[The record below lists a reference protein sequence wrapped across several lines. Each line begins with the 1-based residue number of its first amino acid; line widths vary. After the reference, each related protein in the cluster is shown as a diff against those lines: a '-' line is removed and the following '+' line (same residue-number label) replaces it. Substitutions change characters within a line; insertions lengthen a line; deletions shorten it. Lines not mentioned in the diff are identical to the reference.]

1 MRALLIGLGGAGC
14 RIVDTLNQHDER
26 SGVRSVRSFVFDADQ
41 KTISEMQTIPQED
54 RFVLTPVDPI
64 KEHNNRGT
72 DFEVGNLASCFQR
85 DGIEEIDAVFVCAGL
100 GGRMAELVPTIVSQL
115 NDAFPDPVFTIL
127 TLPGRNEGVKVSARA
142 SETLEDIRKV
152 SQATILFDNETW
164 FKRTEDE
171 DSIKNVVEAKH
182 KATIY
187 EMFPVLNEMLAR
199 RVGLLL
205 RAGEFNHKGVEAAE
219 VVLDAGE
226 VLNTL
231 KQMDLV
237 AIGYATEKLPT
248 TWTNNMMKRIRV
260 EKYLLEENQARTS
273 RIVELAKQAVYREVS
288 VPCDLTSSEKALVL
302 IAGPSDELSMK
313 GFQTVRKWIDRS
325 IKGLEMRAGDY
336 PVKSTQYVGV
346 IIVLAGLENVPR
358 VKELDEIRTIY
369 ENEQSKEYEEEEKTE
384 TVPTVQVANDEIL
397 FEDEMVMPIG
407 ITGTSVPE
415 EEQEE
420 IFELDDISEPGGR
433 GGDIFPEEPQTPSS
447 LSLSDDVFEEELVMY
462 GAPPPQGEEDVFEDG
477 IVVSSQPQYIQP
489 PIPAEDDDVF
499 EDVVRRVVPPPPPQQ
514 QYMYPPQY
522 APQYIQQPQ
531 TATIFDETQSGTR
544 PVIPKEKPRPKEMPK
559 ITIAGPKKQPQMT
572 GSTIMMPKRQ
582 QKVDNVLAGMADV
595 GGKDKPKDSDSVL
608 SGKANVGG
616 TGRPKETMGPGV
628 LEGKV
633 TVGYQRPKETE
644 GGVRMSGGQ
653 RPKETMTPGVLEGS
667 VSIGTQR
674 PKETDGHIRMSGT
687 QRPKETDG
695 HIRMSG
701 GQRPKETDGHIRMG
715 GTQRPKEVDGVVR
728 GGSVQRPKEIGES
741 AKVRDAQKPREVN
754 KSIRVTSIPLPKNP
768 AVREIA
774 KKSEKDK
781 WL

>member
-41 KTISEMQTIPQED
+41 KTIAEIQSVPTED
-54 RFVLTPVDPI
+54 RFVLTPLDPV
-64 KEHNNRGT
+64 KEHNSRGT

-85 DGIEEIDAVFVCAGL
+85 NGIEEIDAVFVCAGL
-100 GGRMAELVPTIVSQL
+100 GGRMAELVPTVVSQIA
-115 NDAFPDPVFTIL
+115 DAFPDPVFTIL
-127 TLPGRNEGVKVSARA
+127 TLPGRNEGVRVSARA
-142 SETLEDIRKV
+142 SKTLADIRKI

-171 DSIKNVVEAKH
+171 DSIKNLVEAKH

-231 KQMDLV
+231 TGMDLV
-237 AIGYATEKLPT
+237 SIGYATEKLPT
-248 TWTNNMMKRIRV
+248 TWTNNVLKRIRV

-288 VPCDLTSSEKALVL
+288 VPCDLTSSEKALIL

-336 PVKSTQYVGV
+336 PVKSTRYVGV

-358 VKELDEIRTIY
+358 VKELDEIRAIY
-369 ENEQSKEYEEEEKTE
+369 ESEQSKEYEESDKTE
-384 TVPTVQVANDEIL
+384 KSPKAQIANDELL

-407 ITGTSVPE
+407 VANRSAVPE
-415 EEQEE
+415 VEDD
-420 IFELDDISEPGGR
+420 IFELDDFTMQGTGDDVFEDEPR
-433 GGDIFPEEPQTPSS
+433 RVQYSADDA
-447 LSLSDDVFEEELVMY
+447 DDVFEEVVSSPSQQRYM
-462 GAPPPQGEEDVFEDG
+462 PPPQYT
-477 IVVSSQPQYIQP
+477 PQY
-489 PIPAEDDDVF
+489 V
-499 EDVVRRVVPPPPPQQ
+499 QQ
-514 QYMYPPQY
+514 T
-522 APQYIQQPQ
+522 Q
-531 TATIFDETQSGTR
+531 TGTIFDESLSEDR
-544 PVIPKEKPRPKEMPK
+544 PVIPKGKPKAKEMPK

-582 QKVDNVLAGMADV
+582 KRVDNVLAGMADV
-595 GGKDKPKDSDSVL
+595 GGKDKPKDSDNVL
-608 SGKANVGG
+608 SGKTRVGG
-616 TGRPKETMGPGV
+616 NNRPKETITTDV
-628 LEGKV
+628 LEGSVKV
-633 TVGYQRPKETE
+633 GNQRPKETD

-653 RPKETMTPGVLEGS
+653 RPKETMVPGVLEGS
-667 VSIGTQR
+667 VTVGTQR
-674 PKETDGHIRMSGT
+674 PKETDGHIRMAGS

-695 HIRMSG
+695 HIRMASS
-701 GQRPKETDGHIRMG
+701 QRPKETDG
-715 GTQRPKEVDGVVR
+715 VVS
-728 GGSVQRPKEIGES
+728 GGSAQRPKEIGEYP
-741 AKVRDAQKPREVN
+741 KVGDAQRPRELN
-754 KSIRVTSIPLPKNP
+754 KGIRVTSIPLPKNSAGK
-768 AVREIA
+768 AVT

>member
-26 SGVRSVRSFVFDADQ
+26 SGVQSVRSFVFDADQ

-54 RFVLTPVDPI
+54 RFILTPVDPI

-142 SETLEDIRKV
+142 SETLAEIRKV

-171 DSIKNVVEAKH
+171 DSIKNMVEAKN

-231 KQMDLV
+231 KEMDLV

-384 TVPTVQVANDEIL
+384 KVSTVQVANDEIL

-407 ITGTSVPE
+407 VISSPVPTKTE
-415 EEQEE
+415 DDIFDLDDFSEQE
-420 IFELDDISEPGGR
+420 SEE
-433 GGDIFPEEPQTPSS
+433 DIFQEESQIMQSPPYPP
-447 LSLSDDVFEEELVMY
+447 DDVFEEEERMY
-462 GAPPPQGEEDVFEDG
+462 GVPQLEEDVFEDG
-477 IVVSSQPQYIQP
+477 IVVQSQPQYVQP
-489 PIPAEDDDVF
+489 PEPAGDDDVF

-531 TATIFDETQSGTR
+531 TRTIFDDPQPENRS
-544 PVIPKEKPRPKEMPK
+544 VIPKEKPKPKEMPK

-582 QKVDNVLAGMADV
+582 KKVDNVLAGMADV

-608 SGKANVGG
+608 SGKASVGG
-616 TGRPKETMGPGV
+616 NGRPKETITTGV
-628 LEGKV
+628 LEGSVK
-633 TVGYQRPKETE
+633 VGYQRPKETD
-644 GGVRMSGGQ
+644 GGVRMSGSQ
-653 RPKETMTPGVLEGS
+653 RPKETMAPGVLEGS

-674 PKETDGHIRMSGT
+674 PKETDGHIRMSGS

-695 HIRMSG
+695 HIRMAGS
-701 GQRPKETDGHIRMG
+701 QRPKETDG
-715 GTQRPKEVDGVVR
+715 VVR
-728 GGSVQRPKEIGES
+728 GGSTQRPKEIGES

-754 KSIRVTSIPLPKNP
+754 KGIRVTSIPLPKNP
-768 AVREIA
+768 AVKEIA

>member
-14 RIVDTLNQHDER
+14 RIVDTLNLHDER

-54 RFVLTPVDPI
+54 RYVLTPLDPI
-64 KEHNNRGT
+64 KEHNTRGT
-72 DFEVGNLASCFQR
+72 DFEVGYLASCFQR

-115 NDAFPDPVFTIL
+115 NDAFSDPVFTIL
-127 TLPGRNEGVKVSARA
+127 TLPGRNEGLKVSARA
-142 SETLEDIRKV
+142 SETLGEIRKV

-205 RAGEFNHKGVEAAE
+205 RAGEFNHRGVEAAE

-231 KQMDLV
+231 KGMDLV

-248 TWTNNMMKRIRV
+248 TWTNNMLKRIRV

-358 VKELDEIRTIY
+358 VKELDEIRVIY
-369 ENEQSKEYEEEEKTE
+369 ENELSKEYEEEEKSE
-384 TVPTVQVANDEIL
+384 QAPIAQVANDEIL
-397 FEDEMVMPIG
+397 FESEMVMPIG
-407 ITGTSVPE
+407 VTGGFAPE
-415 EEQEE
+415 EITED
-420 IFELDDISEPGGR
+420 IFEQDERPAEPFEDD
-433 GGDIFPEEPQTPSS
+433 DMFLEEVQEMQPPLYS
-447 LSLSDDVFEEELVMY
+447 SDDVFEEEPVLY
-462 GAPPPQGEEDVFEDG
+462 GAPPSEEDVFEDG
-477 IVVSSQPQYIQP
+477 IVVQPSPQYIP
-489 PIPAEDDDVF
+489 PQSSDADDVF
-499 EDVVRRVVPPPPPQQ
+499 EDVVLRVVPPPPPQQ

-522 APQYIQQPQ
+522 AQQYIQQPQ
-531 TATIFDETQSGTR
+531 TQPTTIFDAPQPENR
-544 PVIPKEKPRPKEMPK
+544 PVIPKEKPKEKPKEMPK
-559 ITIAGPKKQPQMT
+559 ITIAGPKKQPQMS

-582 QKVDNVLAGMADV
+582 KKEDNVLAGMADV

-608 SGKANVGG
+608 SGKASVGG
-616 TGRPKETMGPGV
+616 NGRPKETITTGV
-628 LEGKV
+628 LEGSVK
-633 TVGYQRPKETE
+633 VGYQRPRETD

-653 RPKETMTPGVLEGS
+653 RPKETMAPGVLEGS
-667 VSIGTQR
+667 VNI
-674 PKETDGHIRMSGT
+674 GT

-701 GQRPKETDGHIRMG
+701 GQRPKETDGHIRMSG
-715 GTQRPKEVDGVVR
+715 GQRPKEMDGTIR
-728 GGSVQRPKEIGES
+728 GGSAQRPKEIGESS
-741 AKVRDAQKPREVN
+741 AKVRDAQKPREVS
-754 KSIRVTSIPLPKNP
+754 KGIRVTSVPLPKNP
-768 AVREIA
+768 PVRELA

>member
-142 SETLEDIRKV
+142 SETLAEIRSV

-171 DSIKNVVEAKH
+171 DSIKNVEEAKH

-231 KQMDLV
+231 KEMDLV

-369 ENEQSKEYEEEEKTE
+369 ENEQNKEYEEEEKTE
-384 TVPTVQVANDEIL
+384 KVPTIQVANDEVL

-407 ITGTSVPE
+407 INPAPAPE
-415 EEQEE
+415 ESGND
-420 IFELDDISEPGGR
+420 IFELEDFSEPENEE
-433 GGDIFPEEPQTPSS
+433 DIFQEEPQITQSPSYS
-447 LSLSDDVFEEELVMY
+447 PDDVFEEEDTY
-462 GAPPPQGEEDVFEDG
+462 SISQQEEDVFEDE
-477 IVVSSQPQYIQP
+477 IMVQPQPQYIQY
-489 PIPAEDDDVF
+489 PAPAGDDDVF

-531 TATIFDETQSGTR
+531 PITIFDDSQPETR
-544 PVIPKEKPRPKEMPK
+544 PVIPKEKPKPKEMPK

-582 QKVDNVLAGMADV
+582 KKVDNVLAGMADV

-616 TGRPKETMGPGV
+616 NGRPKETITTGV
-628 LEGKV
+628 LEGSV
-633 TVGYQRPKETE
+633 TVGYQRPKETD

-653 RPKETMTPGVLEGS
+653 RPKETMVPGILEGS
-667 VSIGTQR
+667 VRIGTQR
-674 PKETDGHIRMSGT
+674 PKETDGHIRMSGS
-687 QRPKETDG
+687 QKPKETDG
-695 HIRMSG
+695 HIRMAGS
-701 GQRPKETDGHIRMG
+701 QRPKETDG
-715 GTQRPKEVDGVVR
+715 VVR
-728 GGSVQRPKEIGES
+728 GGSTQRPKEIGES

-754 KSIRVTSIPLPKNP
+754 KGIRVTSIPLPKNP
-768 AVREIA
+768 AVKEIA

>member
-14 RIVDTLNQHDER
+14 RIVDTLNQHDQR

-41 KTISEMQTIPQED
+41 KTISEMQTIPPED
-54 RFVLTPVDPI
+54 RFVLTPVDPV

-72 DFEVGNLASCFQR
+72 DFDVGNLASCFQR

-127 TLPGRNEGVKVSARA
+127 TLPGRNEGLKVSARA
-142 SETLEDIRKV
+142 SETLADIRKV
-152 SQATILFDNETW
+152 AQATILFDNETW

-171 DSIKNVVEAKH
+171 DSIKNITEAKH

-205 RAGEFNHKGVEAAE
+205 RAGEFNHRGVEAAE

-231 KQMDLV
+231 KEMDLV

-346 IIVLAGLENVPR
+346 IIVLAGLDNVPR

-369 ENEQSKEYEEEEKTE
+369 ENELSKEYEEEEKTE
-384 TVPTVQVANDEIL
+384 MAPAVQVANDEVL
-397 FEDEMVMPIG
+397 FEEEMVMPIG
-407 ITGTSVPE
+407 ISGTPEPE
-415 EEQEE
+415 ED
-420 IFELDDISEPGGR
+420 IFELDDFSEPADGD
-433 GGDIFPEEPQTPSS
+433 DIFSEDQQSVQPSS
-447 LSLSDDVFEEELVMY
+447 PPQEDVFEEDAIIH
-462 GAPPPQGEEDVFEDG
+462 GASGQEEDVFEEG
-477 IVVSSQPQYIQP
+477 MVVSSQPQYFP
-489 PIPAEDDDVF
+489 PPAPAGDEDVF

-522 APQYIQQPQ
+522 APQYMQQPQ
-531 TATIFDETQSGTR
+531 TATIFDEPQPVSR
-544 PVIPKEKPRPKEMPK
+544 PAIPKEKPKPKEMPK
-559 ITIAGPKKQPQMT
+559 ITIAGPKKQPQMS

-582 QKVDNVLAGMADV
+582 KKVDNVLAGMADV
-595 GGKDKPKDSDSVL
+595 GGRDKPKDSDSVL
-608 SGKANVGG
+608 AGKADVGG
-616 TGRPKETMGPGV
+616 NGRPKETMGPGV

-644 GGVRMSGGQ
+644 GNVRLSGGQ
-653 RPKETMTPGVLEGS
+653 RPKETMAPGVLEGS
-667 VSIGTQR
+667 VNIGTQR
-674 PKETDGHIRMSGT
+674 PKETDGHIRL
-687 QRPKETDG
+687 
-695 HIRMSG
+695 SG
-701 GQRPKETDGHIRMG
+701 GQRPKETDGHIRMSG
-715 GTQRPKEVDGVVR
+715 SQRPKEMDGHIRMGETQRPKEMDGVVR
-728 GGSVQRPKEIGES
+728 GGSAQRPKEIGES

-754 KSIRVTSIPLPKNP
+754 KGIRVTAIPLPKNP

>member
-142 SETLEDIRKV
+142 SETLAEIRSV

-171 DSIKNVVEAKH
+171 DSIKNVEEAKH

-231 KQMDLV
+231 KEMDLV

-369 ENEQSKEYEEEEKTE
+369 ENEQNKEYEEEKTE
-384 TVPTVQVANDEIL
+384 KVPTIQVANDEVL

-407 ITGTSVPE
+407 INPAPAPE
-415 EEQEE
+415 ESGND
-420 IFELDDISEPGGR
+420 IFELEDFSEPENEE
-433 GGDIFPEEPQTPSS
+433 DIFQEELQITQYPSYS
-447 LSLSDDVFEEELVMY
+447 LDDVFEEEDTY
-462 GAPPPQGEEDVFEDG
+462 SIPQQEEDVFEDE
-477 IVVSSQPQYIQP
+477 IMVQPQPQYIQY
-489 PIPAEDDDVF
+489 PAPAGDDDVF

-522 APQYIQQPQ
+522 APQYIQQPLPI
-531 TATIFDETQSGTR
+531 TIFDDSQPETR
-544 PVIPKEKPRPKEMPK
+544 LVIPKEKPKPKEMPK

-582 QKVDNVLAGMADV
+582 KKVDNVLAGMADV

-616 TGRPKETMGPGV
+616 NGRPKETITTGV
-628 LEGKV
+628 LEGSV
-633 TVGYQRPKETE
+633 TVGYQRPKETD

-653 RPKETMTPGVLEGS
+653 RPKETMVPGILEGS
-667 VSIGTQR
+667 VRIGTQR
-674 PKETDGHIRMSGT
+674 PKETDGHIRMSGS
-687 QRPKETDG
+687 QKPKETDG
-695 HIRMSG
+695 HIRMAGS
-701 GQRPKETDGHIRMG
+701 QRPKETDG
-715 GTQRPKEVDGVVR
+715 VVR
-728 GGSVQRPKEIGES
+728 GGSTQRPKEIGES

-754 KSIRVTSIPLPKNP
+754 KGIRVTSIPLPKNP
-768 AVREIA
+768 AVKEIA

>member
-72 DFEVGNLASCFQR
+72 DFEVGNFASCFQR

-142 SETLEDIRKV
+142 SETLAEIRNV

-187 EMFPVLNEMLAR
+187 EMFPGLNEMLAR

-231 KQMDLV
+231 KEMDLV

-369 ENEQSKEYEEEEKTE
+369 ENEQSKEYEEEEKTAE
-384 TVPTVQVANDEIL
+384 VPTIQVANDAVL

-407 ITGTSVPE
+407 INPAPVPE
-415 EEQEE
+415 ENGND
-420 IFELDDISEPGGR
+420 IFELDDFSEPENEE
-433 GGDIFPEEPQTPSS
+433 DIFQEEPQITQSH
-447 LSLSDDVFEEELVMY
+447 
-462 GAPPPQGEEDVFEDG
+462 
-477 IVVSSQPQYIQP
+477 PQYIRP
-489 PIPAEDDDVF
+489 PVPVGDDDVF

-522 APQYIQQPQ
+522 VPQYIQQPQ
-531 TATIFDETQSGTR
+531 PATIFDDPQPETR
-544 PVIPKEKPRPKEMPK
+544 PVIPKEKPKPKEMPK
-559 ITIAGPKKQPQMT
+559 ITIAGPKKQPQMS

-582 QKVDNVLAGMADV
+582 KKVDNVLAGMADV

-616 TGRPKETMGPGV
+616 NGRPKETITTGV
-628 LEGKV
+628 LEGSV
-633 TVGYQRPKETE
+633 TVGYQRPKETD

-653 RPKETMTPGVLEGS
+653 RPKETMAPGILEGS
-667 VSIGTQR
+667 VNVGTQR
-674 PKETDGHIRMSGT
+674 PKETDGHIRMSRS

-695 HIRMSG
+695 HIRMTGS
-701 GQRPKETDGHIRMG
+701 QRPKETDG
-715 GTQRPKEVDGVVR
+715 VVR
-728 GGSVQRPKEIGES
+728 GGSAQRPKEIGES

-754 KSIRVTSIPLPKNP
+754 KGIRITSIPLPKNP
-768 AVREIA
+768 AVKEIA

>member
-54 RFVLTPVDPI
+54 RFILTPVDPI

-142 SETLEDIRKV
+142 SETLAEIRKV

-171 DSIKNVVEAKH
+171 DSIKNMVEAKH

-231 KQMDLV
+231 KEMDLV

-384 TVPTVQVANDEIL
+384 KVSTVQVANDEIL

-407 ITGTSVPE
+407 VISSPVPTKTE
-415 EEQEE
+415 DD
-420 IFELDDISEPGGR
+420 IFELDDFSEQESEE
-433 GGDIFPEEPQTPSS
+433 DIFQEKSQIMQSPPYPP
-447 LSLSDDVFEEELVMY
+447 DDVFEEEERMY
-462 GAPPPQGEEDVFEDG
+462 GVPQLEEDVFEDG
-477 IVVSSQPQYIQP
+477 IVVQSQPQSVQP
-489 PIPAEDDDVF
+489 PGPAGDDDVF

-531 TATIFDETQSGTR
+531 TRTIFDDPQHENR
-544 PVIPKEKPRPKEMPK
+544 AVIPKEKPKPKEMPK

-582 QKVDNVLAGMADV
+582 KKVDNVLAGMADV
-595 GGKDKPKDSDSVL
+595 GGKDKPKDSDNVL
-608 SGKANVGG
+608 SGKASVGG
-616 TGRPKETMGPGV
+616 NSRPKETITTGV
-628 LEGKV
+628 LEGSVK
-633 TVGYQRPKETE
+633 VGYQRPKETD
-644 GGVRMSGGQ
+644 GGVRMSGSQ
-653 RPKETMTPGVLEGS
+653 RPKETMAPGVLEGS

-674 PKETDGHIRMSGT
+674 PKETDGHIRMSGS

-695 HIRMSG
+695 HIRMAGS
-701 GQRPKETDGHIRMG
+701 QRPKETDG
-715 GTQRPKEVDGVVR
+715 VVR
-728 GGSVQRPKEIGES
+728 GGSTQRPKEIGES
-741 AKVRDAQKPREVN
+741 AKVRDAQKPREMN
-754 KSIRVTSIPLPKNP
+754 KGIRVTSIPLPKNP
-768 AVREIA
+768 AVKEIA

>member
-14 RIVDTLNQHDER
+14 RIVDTLNRHDQR

-54 RFVLTPVDPI
+54 RVVLTPIDPI
-64 KEHNNRGT
+64 KEYNTQGP
-72 DFEVGNLASCFQR
+72 DFDVENLASCFQR

-115 NDAFPDPVFTIL
+115 NSTFSDPVFTIL

-142 SETLEDIRKV
+142 SKTLADIRNV
-152 SQATILFDNETW
+152 AQATILFDNETW

-171 DSIKNVVEAKH
+171 DSIKNVVEAKR

-205 RAGEFNHKGVEAAE
+205 RAGEFNHRGVEAAE

-231 KQMDLV
+231 KNMDLV
-237 AIGYATEKLPT
+237 AIGYATKKLPT

-325 IKGLEMRAGDY
+325 IKGPEMRAGDY

-369 ENEQSKEYEEEEKTE
+369 ENEQKEYEKEEKTE
-384 TVPTVQVANDEIL
+384 EVPTVLVANDEVL
-397 FEDEMVMPIG
+397 FEDEMVVPIG
-407 ITGTSVPE
+407 VSSSYAPE
-415 EEQEE
+415 EAGED
-420 IFELDDISEPGGR
+420 IFELDDLAEPAGN
-433 GGDIFPEEPQTPSS
+433 DDKFQEETPEMQSPIYS
-447 LSLSDDVFEEELVMY
+447 SDDVFEEEVY
-462 GAPPPQGEEDVFEDG
+462 GVSSLEEDVFEDG
-477 IVVSSQPQYIQP
+477 IVIQQRPQYIRL
-489 PIPAEDDDVF
+489 PADGDDVF
-499 EDVVRRVVPPPPPQQ
+499 EDVVRRVVPPPPSQK

-522 APQYIQQPQ
+522 LQPPQ
-531 TATIFDETQSGTR
+531 TATIFDE
-544 PVIPKEKPRPKEMPK
+544 PKQEIQQEKPKPKEMPK

-572 GSTIMMPKRQ
+572 GNTIMMPKRQ
-582 QKVDNVLAGMADV
+582 KKVDNVLAGMADV
-595 GGKDKPKDSDSVL
+595 GGKDKPKDLDSVL
-608 SGKANVGG
+608 ADKANVGG
-616 TGRPKETMGPGV
+616 AGRPKETISSGV
-628 LEGKV
+628 LEGV
-633 TVGYQRPKETE
+633 VQVGYQRPKET
-644 GGVRMSGGQ
+644 MA
-653 RPKETMTPGVLEGS
+653 PGVLEGS
-667 VSIGTQR
+667 VRLGTQRPKEIDGPIRMSRTQR
-674 PKETDGHIRMSGT
+674 PKETDGHIRMSGS
-687 QRPKETDG
+687 QRPKEMDG
-695 HIRMSG
+695 IA
-701 GQRPKETDGHIRMG
+701 
-715 GTQRPKEVDGVVR
+715 R
-728 GGSVQRPKEIGES
+728 GGSTQRPKEIGES
-741 AKVRDAQKPREVN
+741 PRVRDAQKPREVS
-754 KSIRVTSIPLPKNP
+754 KSFRVTSIPLPKNS

>member
-14 RIVDTLNQHDER
+14 RIVDTLNQHDQR

-41 KTISEMQTIPQED
+41 KTISEMQTIPPED
-54 RFVLTPVDPI
+54 RFVLTPVDPV

-72 DFEVGNLASCFQR
+72 DFDVGNLASCFQR

-127 TLPGRNEGVKVSARA
+127 TLPGRNEGLKVSARA
-142 SETLEDIRKV
+142 SETLVDIRKV
-152 SQATILFDNETW
+152 AQATILFDNETW

-171 DSIKNVVEAKH
+171 DRIKNITESKH

-187 EMFPVLNEMLAR
+187 EMFPALNEMLAR

-205 RAGEFNHKGVEAAE
+205 RAGEFNHRGDRGVETAE

-231 KQMDLV
+231 IEMDLV

-346 IIVLAGLENVPR
+346 IIVLAGLDNVPR

-369 ENEQSKEYEEEEKTE
+369 ENELSKEYEEEEKTE
-384 TVPTVQVANDEIL
+384 IAPTVQVANDEVL
-397 FEDEMVMPIG
+397 FEEEMVMPIG
-407 ITGTSVPE
+407 ISGTPEPE
-415 EEQEE
+415 ED
-420 IFELDDISEPGGR
+420 IFELDDFSEPADGD
-433 GGDIFPEEPQTPSS
+433 DIFSEDQQPVQPPSS
-447 LSLSDDVFEEELVMY
+447 PSEDVFEEDSAIYSASWQE
-462 GAPPPQGEEDVFEDG
+462 GDVFEG
-477 IVVSSQPQYIQP
+477 GMVVSSQ
-489 PIPAEDDDVF
+489 
-499 EDVVRRVVPPPPPQQ
+499 R
-514 QYMYPPQY
+514 
-522 APQYIQQPQ
+522 
-531 TATIFDETQSGTR
+531 
-544 PVIPKEKPRPKEMPK
+544 
-559 ITIAGPKKQPQMT
+559 QMS

-582 QKVDNVLAGMADV
+582 KKVDNVLAGMADV
-595 GGKDKPKDSDSVL
+595 GG
-608 SGKANVGG
+608 N
-616 TGRPKETMGPGV
+616 GRPKETMRAGV

-644 GGVRMSGGQ
+644 GNVRLSGGQ
-653 RPKETMTPGVLEGS
+653 
-667 VSIGTQR
+667 Q
-674 PKETDGHIRMSGT
+674 PKETDGYIRMSC
-687 QRPKETDG
+687 
-695 HIRMSG
+695 S
-701 GQRPKETDGHIRMG
+701 
-715 GTQRPKEVDGVVR
+715 
-728 GGSVQRPKEIGES
+728 QRPKEIGDS
-741 AKVRDAQKPREVN
+741 AKVRDAQKPREIN
-754 KSIRVTSIPLPKNP
+754 KGIRVTAIPLPKNP